1 MRGYIHSIQ
10 SMGTVD
16 GPGVRSVVFTE
27 GCPLRCIYCH
37 NPDTWKCNEQSLME
51 AEELAQ
57 RLLRFYPY
65 IKDGG
70 VTFSGGEPCLQ
81 ADFICETVEI
91 LKSKKDIHVAIDTCG
106 EIYNSSVERLLGL
119 ADMVLLDVKMT
130 SEEDYKKYT
139 GGSLERVMS
148 FLARLEKMG
157 KDTWIR
163 HVVVPE
169 INDREE
175 DVLRLGRLLQG
186 YKCIKKIELLP
197 YKNLCIEKYKQLNI
211 PFALENTPP
220 MSASRIEELSKL
232 IACV

>member
-1 MRGYIHSIQ
+1 
-10 SMGTVD
+10 MGTVD

-37 NPDTWKCNEQSLME
+37 NPDTWERKEQSLME
-51 AEELAQ
+51 SEELAE

-81 ADFICETVEI
+81 ADFICETVEY

-106 EIYNSSVERLLGL
+106 EVYNSDVERLLGL
-119 ADMVLLDVKMT
+119 SDMVLLDVKMT
-130 SEEDYKKYT
+130 CEEDYKRYT

-148 FLARLEKMG
+148 FLDRLEKLNM
-157 KDTWIR
+157 DTWIR

-175 DVLRLGRLLQG
+175 DVIRLGKLLG
-186 YKCIKKIELLP
+186 RYRCIKKIELLP

-211 PFALENTPP
+211 PFKLKNTPP
-220 MSASRIEELSKL
+220 MSAARIEELSL
-232 IACV
+232 LLN

>member
-1 MRGYIHSIQ
+1 
-10 SMGTVD
+10 MGTVD

-37 NPDTWKCNEQSLME
+37 NPDTWECKEQSLME
-51 AEELAQ
+51 SADLAE

-81 ADFICETVEI
+81 ADFICETVEY
-91 LKSKKDIHVAIDTCG
+91 LKAKKDIHIAIDTCG
-106 EIYNSSVERLLGL
+106 EVYNSSVERLLGL
-119 ADMVLLDVKMT
+119 SDMALLDVKMT
-130 SEEDYKKYT
+130 TESDYNKYT

-148 FLARLEKMG
+148 FLERLEALG

-169 INDREE
+169 INDSEE